1 MGSRIAK
8 YVPRGA
14 LLGIFVGMIIW
25 NVFRPP
31 VDRFVLS
38 LIGCGVGA
46 LVGLIVSLV
55 GAKKK

>member
-25 NVFRPP
+25 NVFRFPI
-31 VDRFVLS
+31 DRFILS

-46 LVGLIVSLV
+46 IIGLVISLA